1 METTTSEAAPPI
13 KPAGYI
19 RWIVCGILFF
29 AVVISYIDR
38 LVISVLKPTLA
49 AQYNWTETGYA
60 DMAFYFQL
68 VYGIAFLIS
77 GRIIDKI
84 GAKAGYSFAM
94 IIWTAG
100 HMMHAL
106 FTSTTGM
113 IMARLPLAMGEAA
126 TYPAALVAA
135 NAWFPKK
142 ERALAIGV
150 LNAGANVGAI
160 ITPLIV
166 PAIALAWGW
175 RAAFIVTGLFSVV
188 WLIVWW
194 IFYRKPRDHKLVSPA
209 EMAWIESDRSASDVI
224 PEEVDAGVPVK
235 KVSILGMLKYRQT
248 WAYMCGRFLIDPV
261 WWTFLF
267 WLPAFF
273 AKQFDVKLSG
283 FGPPLVAI
291 YLLADIGS
299 IFGGWRSSSYL
310 KRGWHINKARKTAM
324 LIMAF
329 TVLPVA
335 AVTLMPNMWW
345 AVLLIGMACAGHQ
358 GFSTNLFTIPGDLY
372 PHHASGT
379 VAGLGGL
386 AGACG
391 GMLMA
396 KFAGIILQT
405 TGGNYTLI
413 FVVSS
418 VMYLIAFCVVHL
430 LCPRWEKVTL

>member
-1 METTTSEAAPPI
+1 METPATAIP
-13 KPAGYI
+13 KPAGYV
-19 RWIVCGILFF
+19 RWIVCGILFL

-49 AQYNWTETGYA
+49 AQYNWSETGYA
-60 DMAFYFQL
+60 DMAFWFQA

-77 GRIIDKI
+77 GRIIDRI
-84 GAKAGYSFAM
+84 GAKAGYTFAM
-94 IIWTAG
+94 AIWTAG

-113 IMARLPLAMGEAA
+113 IFARLPLAMGEAA

-135 NAWFPKK
+135 NSWFPKK

-160 ITPLIV
+160 VTPLIV

-175 RAAFIVTGLFSVV
+175 RAAFIITGLFSVV
-188 WLIVWW
+188 WLAVWLL
-194 IFYRKPRDHKLVSPA
+194 FYRKPRDHKLTSAA
-209 EMAWIESDRSASDVI
+209 EVAWIESDATI
-224 PEEVDAGVPVK
+224 EEPTN
-235 KVSILGMLKYRQT
+235 KVSILRMLKYRQT

-291 YLLADIGS
+291 YLLADVGS

-310 KRGWHINKARKTAM
+310 KRGWHIDKARKTAM

-335 AVTLMPNMWW
+335 AVTFMPNMWW
-345 AVLLIGMACAGHQ
+345 AVLLIGLACAGHQ

-372 PHHASGT
+372 PHYASGT

-405 TGGNYTLI
+405 TGGNYTPI

-418 VMYLIAFCVVHL
+418 VMYLLAFCVVHL
-430 LCPRWEKVTL
+430 LCPRWEKATL

>member
-1 METTTSEAAPPI
+1 METTAPEAVPPI

-19 RWIVCGILFF
+19 RWIVAGILFL

-38 LVISVLKPTLA
+38 QVISVLKPTLA
-49 AQYNWTETGYA
+49 EKYNWSETGYA
-60 DMAFYFQL
+60 DMVFYFQL
-68 VYGIAFLIS
+68 VYGIAFLVS

-113 IMARLPLAMGEAA
+113 IFARLPLAMGEAA

-135 NAWFPKK
+135 NSWFPRK
-142 ERALAIGV
+142 ERALAIGL

-160 ITPLIV
+160 VTPLIV
-166 PAIALAWGW
+166 PVIALAWGW

-188 WLIVWW
+188 WLVIWW
-194 IFYRKPRDHKLVSPA
+194 IFYRKPRDHKLATVA
-209 EMAWIESDRSASDVI
+209 EVAWIESDATT
-224 PEEVDAGVPVK
+224 EEPITGTPAGS
-235 KVSILGMLKYRQT
+235 KVSILGMLKHRQT

-261 WWTFLF
+261 WWTFLA
-267 WLPAFF
+267 WLPAFL
-273 AKQFDVKLSG
+273 AKQYGVKLAG
-283 FGPPLVAI
+283 FGPPLFIV
-291 YLLADIGS
+291 YLMADGGA

-310 KRGWHINKARKTAM
+310 KRGWDVNKARKTAM
-324 LIMAF
+324 LIMACV
-329 TVLPVA
+329 VLPVA
-335 AVTLMPNMWW
+335 AVTFMPNMWW
-345 AVLLIGMACAGHQ
+345 AVLLLGLACAGHQ
-358 GFSTNLFTIPGDLY
+358 GFSTNLFTMPGDLY
-372 PHHASGT
+372 PHYASGT

>member
-1 METTTSEAAPPI
+1 METTPPDATAI
-13 KPAGYI
+13 PKPAGYI
-19 RWIVCGILFF
+19 RWIVCGILFL

-38 LVISVLKPTLA
+38 LVISVLKPSLT
-49 AQYNWTETGYA
+49 AQYNWSETGYA

-68 VYGIAFLIS
+68 VYGVAFLIS

-84 GAKAGYSFAM
+84 GAKAGYTFAM

-113 IMARLPLAMGEAA
+113 IFARLPLAMGEAA

-135 NAWFPKK
+135 NSWFPKK
-142 ERALAIGV
+142 ERALAIGI

-160 ITPLIV
+160 VTPLIV

-188 WLIVWW
+188 WLVVWLL
-194 IFYRKPRDHKLVSPA
+194 FYRKPRDHKLATAA
-209 EMAWIESDRSASDVI
+209 EVAWIESDTTVEA
-224 PEEVDAGVPVK
+224 PTN
-235 KVSILGMLKYRQT
+235 KVSILRMLQYRQT

-291 YLLADIGS
+291 YLLADVGS

-310 KRGWHINKARKTAM
+310 KRGWEPNRARKTAM

-329 TVLPVA
+329 VVLPVA
-335 AVTLMPNMWW
+335 AVTFMPNMWW
-345 AVLLIGMACAGHQ
+345 AVLLIGLACAGHQ
-358 GFSTNLFTIPGDLY
+358 GFSTNLFTMPGDLY
-372 PHHASGT
+372 PHYASGT

-405 TGGNYTLI
+405 TGGNYTPI

-430 LCPRWEKVTL
+430 LCPRWEKVSL

>member
-1 METTTSEAAPPI
+1 METTAPEAAPQI

-19 RWIVCGILFF
+19 RWIVCGILFL

-38 LVISVLKPTLA
+38 LVISVLKPSLS
-49 AQYNWTETGYA
+49 AQYNWSETGYA

-113 IMARLPLAMGEAA
+113 ILARLPLAMGEAA

-135 NAWFPKK
+135 NSWFPKK

-160 ITPLIV
+160 VTPLIV

-175 RAAFIVTGLFSVV
+175 RAAFVVTGLFSVV
-188 WLIVWW
+188 WLVIWW
-194 IFYRKPRDHKLVSPA
+194 IFYRKPRDHKLATPA
-209 EMAWIESDRSASDVI
+209 EVAWIESDATTEEPLDRAS
-224 PEEVDAGVPVK
+224 PW
-235 KVSILGMLKYRQT
+235 KVLGYRQT

-291 YLLADIGS
+291 YLLADVGS

-310 KRGWHINKARKTAM
+310 KRGWEPNKARKTAM

-329 TVLPVA
+329 VVLPVA
-335 AVTLMPNMWW
+335 FVTFMPNMWW
-345 AVLLIGMACAGHQ
+345 AVLLIGLACAGHQ
-358 GFSTNLFTIPGDLY
+358 GFSTNLFTMPGDLY
-372 PHHASGT
+372 PHYASGT

-405 TGGNYTLI
+405 TGGNYTPI

>member
-1 METTTSEAAPPI
+1 MATTAPDAFTVPR
-13 KPAGYI
+13 PAGYV
-19 RWIVCGILFF
+19 RWIVCAILFL

-38 LVISVLKPTLA
+38 LVISVLKPSLA
-49 AQYNWTETGYA
+49 AQYNWSETGYA
-60 DMAFYFQL
+60 DMAFWFQA

-77 GRIIDKI
+77 GRIIDRI
-84 GAKAGYSFAM
+84 GAKAGYTFAM
-94 IIWTAG
+94 IIWTIG

-106 FTSTTGM
+106 FTTTTGM
-113 IMARLPLAMGEAA
+113 IFARLPLALGEAA

-135 NAWFPKK
+135 NSWFPKK
-142 ERALAIGV
+142 ERALAIGI

-160 ITPLIV
+160 VTPLIV
-166 PAIALAWGW
+166 PIIALAWGW

-188 WLIVWW
+188 WLVIWLA
-194 IFYRKPRDHKLVSPA
+194 FYRKPRDHKLAKPA
-209 EMAWIESDRSASDVI
+209 EIAWIESDGTTQESIEKASML
-224 PEEVDAGVPVK
+224 
-235 KVSILGMLKYRQT
+235 SLLGKRQT

-267 WLPAFF
+267 WLPSFF
-273 AKQFDVKLSG
+273 NKQFGVEKLG

-310 KRGWHINKARKTAM
+310 KRGWEPNRARKTAM
-324 LIMAF
+324 LIMAV

-335 AVTLMPNMWW
+335 AVTFVPGMWW
-345 AVLLIGMACAGHQ
+345 AVLLIGLACAGHQ
-358 GFSTNLFTIPGDLY
+358 GFSTNLFTMPGDLY

-396 KFAGIILQT
+396 KFAGAILET
-405 TGGNYTLI
+405 TGGNYTPI
-413 FVVSS
+413 FMVSS
-418 VMYLIAFCVVHL
+418 VMYLLAFGVVHL

>member
-1 METTTSEAAPPI
+1 METTEAVAVP

-19 RWIVCGILFF
+19 RWIVCGILFL

-49 AQYNWTETGYA
+49 AEYNWSETGYA

-68 VYGIAFLIS
+68 VYGVAFLIS

-84 GAKAGYSFAM
+84 GAKAGYAFAM
-94 IIWTAG
+94 TIWTIG
-100 HMMHAL
+100 HVMHTL
-106 FTSTTGM
+106 FTSTAGM
-113 IMARLPLAMGEAA
+113 ILARLPLAMGEAA

-135 NAWFPKK
+135 NSWFPKR
-142 ERALAIGV
+142 ERALAIGI

-160 ITPLIV
+160 VTPLLV
-166 PAIALAWGW
+166 PAIALTWGW
-175 RAAFIVTGLFSVV
+175 RAAFIVTGLCSVV
-188 WLIVWW
+188 WLVVWLV
-194 IFYRKPRDHKLVSPA
+194 FYRKPREHKLVTPA
-209 EMAWIESDRSASDVI
+209 ELAWIESDAATA
-224 PEEVDAGVPVK
+224 EPVAPVEAPS
-235 KVSILGMLKYRQT
+235 KVTILQLLKFPQT
-248 WAYMCGRFLIDPV
+248 WAYMSGRFLIDPV

-273 AKQFDVKLSG
+273 SHQFGVKLGG

-291 YLLADIGS
+291 YLLADLGS
-299 IFGGWRSSSYL
+299 IFGGYASSSFI
-310 KRGWHINKARKTAM
+310 KRGWHINKARKRAM

-329 TVLPVA
+329 VVLPVA
-335 AVTLMPNMWW
+335 SVTMMPNMWL

-405 TGGNYTLI
+405 TGGDYAPI
-413 FVVSS
+413 FFVSS
-418 VMYLIAFCVVHL
+418 VAYLIAFGVVHL
-430 LCPRWEKVTL
+430 LCPRWEKVAL